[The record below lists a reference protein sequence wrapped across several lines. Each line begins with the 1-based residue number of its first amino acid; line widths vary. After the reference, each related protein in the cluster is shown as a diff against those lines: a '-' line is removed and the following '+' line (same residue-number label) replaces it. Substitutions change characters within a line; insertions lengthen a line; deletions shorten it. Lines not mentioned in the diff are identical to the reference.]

1 MLSNYPAQGGAPCF
15 RWLFILILGTSPRFE
30 HHTPN
35 SKETGLHL
43 GAQGA
48 APPQPSSVVSSIT
61 LSAPNKVKAWAVG
74 GVLPWDGSHSPWRR
88 REGGEAE
95 ERDGSR

>member
-15 RWLFILILGTSPRFE
+15 RWMFILILGTSPHSE

-35 SKETGLHL
+35 STETGLRL
-43 GAQGA
+43 GVQGA

-61 LSAPNKVKAWAVG
+61 LSAADKAKAWVG
-74 GVLPWDGSHSPWRR
+74 GSSALEWKPFSM
-88 REGGEAE
+88 EKE
-95 ERDGSR
+95 ERR